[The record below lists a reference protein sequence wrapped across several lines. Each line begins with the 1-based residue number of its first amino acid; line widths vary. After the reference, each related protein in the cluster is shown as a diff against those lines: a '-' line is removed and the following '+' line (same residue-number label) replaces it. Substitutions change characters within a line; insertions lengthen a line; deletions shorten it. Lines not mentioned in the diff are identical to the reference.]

1 LPVSQ
6 FTFTA
11 DEFRERVAH
20 RFEMR
25 AQQLAE
31 TAGDHALNPDYA
43 EHVKT
48 REFKDAAILFALVE
62 GEPHPTVLLTQR
74 SDKLNNHSGQIAFP
88 GGRIDEGETPI
99 EAALREADEEVG
111 LPASSVEVL
120 GAMGPYFSGSGYK
133 IHPVV
138 GVVRDLP
145 ELTINEAEV
154 ADVFHVPL
162 AFLMDQASHEIE
174 SRFFKGNERF
184 FYAMP
189 YRDTAV
195 APAVERRIWGV
206 TAGIIRVIQ
215 ERLYGE

>member
-1 LPVSQ
+1 MEDLKHS
-6 FTFTA
+6 FSA
-11 DEFRERVAH
+11 SEFQTLVEQRFKLRAER
-20 RFEMR
+20 
-25 AQQLAE
+25 LAAE
-31 TAGDHALNPDYA
+31 AGDHALNPDYA
-43 EHVKT
+43 DHVET

-62 GEPHPTVLLTQR
+62 SADQPTVILTQR

-88 GGRIDEGETPI
+88 GGRIDEGETPQQ
-99 EAALREADEEVG
+99 AALREADEEIG
-111 LPASSVEVL
+111 LPADSVEVL
-120 GAMGPYFSGSGYK
+120 GTMGPYFSGSGYK

-138 GVVRDLP
+138 GVVRELP
-145 ELTINEAEV
+145 ELKINEDEV
-154 ADVFHVPL
+154 AEVFHVPL
-162 AFLMDQASHEIE
+162 AFLMDQASHEVE

-195 APAVERRIWGV
+195 SPTVERRIWGV